1 MKKIFI
7 IFLLTAI
14 SNLNAQIKI
23 VCDDVKLATK
33 PLKEVSYVKAIES
46 RIGGKFEACE
56 LKFRNGLLVETE
68 LHPFI
73 DCLYIAYSDHRRITI
88 TPDMIWLLICQG
100 FSIHVNN
107 NVEKLR
113 NKFVAF
119 NDKKKLTVRTEHIS
133 NEFIK
138 GSISSPWSLAFP
150 AMSDSIS
157 KYVKSDIH
165 NLYVQS
171 FSTTTIAEKAAYEIA
186 LLDVM
191 SGYFEYE
198 YASACGIPEINIE
211 GTKEDWLKIKNN
223 LKQFKG
229 YEIDNWIN
237 SLEPIVQQFVNASNN
252 KIDQPFWS
260 NIFKRK
266 DESGGPYITGW
277 IIKFFPYI
285 SQGNQKM
292 VKNPYIEREPK
303 EFMEGLQTN
312 EFNNG
317 LSKADFIWNYFGKE
331 NEMEFLAG
339 FIGIKQ
345 DKNTLTLKPEI
356 GWLVKD
362 KNNIKISK
370 IPQEIIYESTSTE
383 SEKLNDEAK
392 KSNSNWKTQIIVFLG
407 ILLFAII
414 IYFKT
419 RKNK

>member
-1 MKKIFI
+1 MKNIII
-7 IFLLTAI
+7 IFLLTTF

-23 VCDDVKLATK
+23 VCDDVELATK

-46 RIGGKFEACE
+46 RIGGKFESCE
-56 LKFRNGLLVETE
+56 LKFRKKSLVETE

-107 NVEKLR
+107 NVEELR

-119 NDKKKLTVRTEHIS
+119 NDKKKLKVETEHIS
-133 NEFIK
+133 IEFVK

-150 AMSDSIS
+150 SMSDSIS

-165 NLYVQS
+165 NLYIQS
-171 FSTTTIAEKAAYEIA
+171 FSTTTIAEKSAYEIA

-198 YASACGIPEINIE
+198 YETACGIPEINIE
-211 GTKEDWLKIKNN
+211 GTKEDWLKIQNN
-223 LKQFKG
+223 IRKFKG

-237 SLEPIVQQFVNASNN
+237 SLEPIIQQFVNASNN

-285 SQGNQKM
+285 SEGNQKM
-292 VKNPYIEREPK
+292 VKNPYLDREPK
-303 EFMEGLQTN
+303 EFMEGLVTN
-312 EFNNG
+312 NFNNG
-317 LSKADFIWNYFGKE
+317 LSKADFIWNYYEKE
-331 NEMEFLAG
+331 YKMEFLSG

-362 KNNIKISK
+362 KNNIKIPIISQK
-370 IPQEIIYESTSTE
+370 IINESTTIE
-383 SEKLNDEAK
+383 NENLNDVVE
-392 KSNSNWKTQIIVFLG
+392 KSNTNGKIQIIVFLG
-407 ILLFAII
+407 ILLFALI

-419 RKNK
+419 RKK

>member
-1 MKKIFI
+1 MKNFFI
-7 IFLLTAI
+7 VFLLIAI
-14 SNLNAQIKI
+14 SHLNAQIKI

-33 PLKEVSYVKAIES
+33 PLKEVSYVKAIEA
-46 RIGGKFEACE
+46 RIGGKFETCE
-56 LKFRNGLLVETE
+56 LKFRNKLLVKTA

-73 DCLYIAYSDHRRITI
+73 DCLYIAYSDHRPITI

-100 FSIHVNN
+100 FSIHVNS
-107 NVEKLR
+107 NVEKFR

-119 NDKKKLTVRTEHIS
+119 NNKKKLVINTEYLS
-133 NEFIK
+133 NEFVK

-157 KYVKSDIH
+157 KYVKTDIL

-186 LLDVM
+186 LLDIM

-223 LKQFKG
+223 IRKFKG

-237 SLEPIVQQFVNASNN
+237 SLEPIIQQFVNASNN
-252 KIDQPFWS
+252 KIDQLFWS

-285 SQGNQKM
+285 SDGNQKM
-292 VKNPYIEREPK
+292 VKNPYLDREPK
-303 EFMEGLQTN
+303 QFMEGLETN

-317 LSKADFIWNYFGKE
+317 LSKADFIWNYFGSKH
-331 NEMEFLAG
+331 EMEFLAG

-345 DKNTLTLKPEI
+345 DKRTLTLKPEI

-370 IPQEIIYESTSTE
+370 INQEIIAETSLI
-383 SEKLNDEAK
+383 EKENLNNVAK
-392 KSNSNWKTQIIVFLG
+392 KSKTDWETQIIVFMT
-407 ILLFAII
+407 ILLFALI

-419 RKNK
+419 RKM